1 MLQLTVRGYGEARQQ
16 QARLKELIVAWD
28 AAGRPGP
35 DHLRI
40 DAYPSGVPYPD
51 TGGVVPRT
59 PVHAPDAGDIVHVT
73 PHATFVISSS
83 RA

>member
-1 MLQLTVRGYGEARQQ
+1 M
-16 QARLKELIVAWD
+16 AWD

-40 DAYPSGVPYPD
+40 DAYPSGVPHRDASGIPHRD
-51 TGGVVPRT
+51 AGGAVP
-59 PVHAPDAGDIVHVT
+59 PDAGGIVHVM